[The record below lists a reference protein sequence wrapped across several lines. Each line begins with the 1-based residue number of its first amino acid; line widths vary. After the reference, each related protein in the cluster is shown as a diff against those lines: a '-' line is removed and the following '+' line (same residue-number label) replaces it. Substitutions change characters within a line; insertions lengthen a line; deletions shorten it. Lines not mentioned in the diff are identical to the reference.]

1 MPRSCAGRTT
11 RRSWWP
17 GARSRCSHGGVR
29 VRELRIE
36 PLDHEAM
43 STARAELD
51 RKTKPRGSLG
61 RLEELAVQLAGIG
74 VNGQRCAIVVAAADH
89 GYADEDVSAYPA
101 EVTRQ
106 MLQVFAA
113 GDAAISVLGRQVGA
127 ELVVVDAGVREALT
141 DDRVRSARIGAGTA
155 NATRGPAMSRDQAL
169 AALAAGAELARELAG
184 RVDVV
189 ALGDMGIGNTTAA
202 GALHAALLCVPAIA
216 VCGPG
221 TGLDPNGVL
230 RKAEVIE
237 RALAANAQV
246 GDDPLDVLAAL
257 GGFEIALLAG
267 VILGAAAERVAV
279 VLDGFIVPAAA
290 LVAARLVPGVADYLV
305 AGHLS
310 PEPGHRLG
318 LDALGLEP
326 LLDLRLRL
334 GEGTGAALA
343 LPLLQA
349 SLALL
354 TEMATF
360 EGAGVTDAGR

>member
-1 MPRSCAGRTT
+1 MAD
-11 RRSWWP
+11 
-17 GARSRCSHGGVR
+17 
-29 VRELRIE
+29 LRIG
-36 PLDHEAM
+36 PLDADAM
-43 STARAELD
+43 DAARAELD

-61 RLEELAVQLAGIG
+61 RLEELAVQLDGIG
-74 VNGQRCAIVVAAADH
+74 VRGRRCAIVVAAADH
-89 GYADEDVSAYPA
+89 GYADEGVSAYPA

-113 GDAAISVLGRQVGA
+113 GDAAISVLARQVGA
-127 ELVVVDAGVREALT
+127 ELVVVDAGVREALN
-141 DDRVRSARIGAGTA
+141 DDRVRSVRIGAGTA
-155 NATRGPAMSRDQAL
+155 NATRGPAMSREQAL
-169 AALAAGAELARELAG
+169 AALAAGAELARELSE

-202 GALHAALLCVPAIA
+202 GALHAALLGVPAA
-216 VCGPG
+216 SVSGTG
-221 TGLDPNGVL
+221 TGLDPDGVR
-230 RKAEVIE
+230 RKAETID
-237 RALAANAQV
+237 RAIAANAPL
-246 GDDPLDVLAAL
+246 GDDPVNVLAAL

-267 VILGAAAERVAV
+267 VTLGAAAERLAV
-279 VLDGFIVPAAA
+279 VLDGFIVTAAA
-290 LVAARLVPGVADYLV
+290 LVAARIEPAVADYLV

-349 SLALL
+349 SLALVA
-354 TEMATF
+354 EMATF
-360 EGAGVTDAGR
+360 DGAGVTDAGR

>member
-1 MPRSCAGRTT
+1 MLD
-11 RRSWWP
+11 
-17 GARSRCSHGGVR
+17 V
-29 VRELRIE
+29 RIE
-36 PLDHEAM
+36 RLDLEAM
-43 STARAELD
+43 SSARAELD

-61 RLEELAVQLAGIG
+61 RLEELAVRLAGIG
-74 VNGQRCAIVVAAADH
+74 VNGRRCAIVVAAADH
-89 GYADEDVSAYPA
+89 GYADEGVSAYPA

-106 MLQVFAA
+106 MLRVFAS
-113 GDAAISVLGRQVGA
+113 GGAAISVLSRLVGA
-127 ELVVVDAGVREALT
+127 ELVVVDAGVREKLG
-141 DDRVRSARIGAGTA
+141 DPRVRSIRIGAGTT
-155 NATRGPAMSRDQAL
+155 NAAHGAAMSREQAL
-169 AALAAGAELARELAG
+169 AALGAGVSLARELAG
-184 RVDVV
+184 RVDIV

-202 GALHAALLCVPAIA
+202 GALHAALLGVPAAA

-221 TGLDPNGVL
+221 TGLDPGGVR

-237 RALAANAQV
+237 RALAANDQV
-246 GDDPLDVLAAL
+246 GDDPIDVLAAL

-267 VILGAAAERVAV
+267 VALGAAAKRRAV
-279 VLDGFIVPAAA
+279 VLDGFIVTAAA
-290 LVAARLVPGVADYLV
+290 LVAARLEPAVVEYLI

-326 LLDLRLRL
+326 LLDLELRL

-354 TEMATF
+354 AEMATF
-360 EGAGVTDAGR
+360 DEAGVTDAGR